1 MPTIIILPILLFC
14 FFGFIV
20 WMIKLKFKK
29 INLWLISSGLT
40 LLTFLTLVGTF
51 VYLQARTPDFRTYE
65 CGSDKFYL
73 AQDINFNDYK
83 YIAKNGKKD
92 DLSESKIADLMTYKD
107 TYIAIYNEY
116 FQDNEKLSF
125 TQLLGCSNFNLSA
138 IYQANTNDEK
148 SRCYLL
154 NRNNLTDYP
163 ECSKEIKNKFEMN

>member
-1 MPTIIILPILLFC
+1 
-14 FFGFIV
+14 
-20 WMIKLKFKK
+20 MIKLKFKK

-40 LLTFLTLVGTF
+40 LLTFLVLVGTF
-51 VYLQARTPDFRTYE
+51 VYLQAGTPDFRTYE

-73 AQDINFNDYK
+73 ARSRYDSNYY

-116 FQDNEKLSF
+116 FQDNRRFSLI
-125 TQLLGCSNFNLSA
+125 QLLGCSNFDLNV
-138 IYQANTNDEK
+138 IYQLPKDEK

-163 ECSKEIKNKFEMN
+163 ECSKEIKTEFGIV

>member
-1 MPTIIILPILLFC
+1 
-14 FFGFIV
+14 
-20 WMIKLKFKK
+20 MIKLKFKK

-40 LLTFLTLVGTF
+40 LLTFLVLVGTF
-51 VYLQARTPDFRTYE
+51 VYLQAGTPDFRTYE

-73 AQDINFNDYK
+73 ARSRYDSNYY